1 MPFTFFL
8 IPSSNRLAFM
18 PSSLDSPTFIFFCPY
33 RWVEIPVS
41 FFLFLLKQKYNENSF
56 SITNFIIFLKW
67 SIRCDKFN
75 YSWNWKEKKGIYR
88 HTHTHTHI
96 YIYTYKVYYKTKM
109 KKFCYM
115 LGKVNIKSK
124 KMRLFVSFFLG

>member
-1 MPFTFFL
+1 MPFIFFFL

-18 PSSLDSPTFIFFCPY
+18 PLSLDSLTFIFFCPYSY

-41 FFLFLLKQKYNENSF
+41 FFLFLFKGNARFPLFLKQKYNENSF
-56 SITNFIIFLKW
+56 LKTNFIIFLKW

-75 YSWNWKEKKGIYR
+75 YSWNWKE
-88 HTHTHTHI
+88 I
-96 YIYTYKVYYKTKM
+96 YIYIYIKYYKTKM
-109 KKFCYM
+109 KNFCYM

-124 KMRLFVSFFLG
+124 KMRLFV